1 MVKRIFFFFVDTIQ
15 AIVFAASVFVLLYL
29 FVAQPNQV
37 NGRSML
43 PNFQD
48 KELLLTD
55 KLTYRFRE
63 PERGE
68 VVVFKA
74 PPSEPCAEEECEY
87 IKRLIGLPGDRIM
100 IKDGHVYLNGRV
112 LPEKYLPPEFTT
124 SAGTYLTLGKEIVVP
139 PRSYILMGDN
149 RSHSR
154 DSREFGPISREAIVG
169 RAFFVYWPPQQM
181 GFIPKVS
188 Y

>member
-1 MVKRIFFFFVDTIQ
+1 MFRRILDFFLNSIQ
-15 AIVFAASVFVLLYL
+15 AIVLALSVLVLLYL

-37 NGRSML
+37 HGTSML

-48 KELLLTD
+48 QEFLLVEKVTYKFKE
-55 KLTYRFRE
+55 
-63 PERGE
+63 PQRGD

-87 IKRLIGLPGDRIM
+87 IKRVLGLPGDT
-100 IKDGHVYLNGRV
+100 IKVDADKIWINGEA
-112 LPEKYLPPEFTT
+112 LDEKYLPKDFITEPGSFLK
-124 SAGTYLTLGKEIVVP
+124 AGRTFIVPNGQYVL
-139 PRSYILMGDN
+139 IGDN

-154 DSREFGPISREAIVG
+154 DCREFGPIAKENIIG
-169 RAFFVYWPPQQM
+169 KAFFVYWPLR
-181 GFIPKVS
+181 GLRLVPKAS